1 MTVLSYL
8 AAIVI
13 GYLLGSFPSGYVV
26 GRLRGIDIRQWGSG
40 RLGGTNVLRSAGPW
54 AAILAVLG
62 DVAKGVVAVF
72 AARAVVG
79 SPSAEALAGL
89 AAVLGHDFTIFLR
102 FSGGRGVAT
111 TLGALGALYVPAPI
125 LLAVIGLS
133 VIAVSRYSSLGSLTI
148 ATLMP
153 FVTLYLVLFANKP
166 VWYLIYGLAAGA
178 LIVVLHKGNIQR
190 LLAGTERK
198 VGEMGKSREETP

>member
-1 MTVLSYL
+1 LIVLSYL

-72 AARAVVG
+72 VARALVG
-79 SPSAEALAGL
+79 SPSAEVLAGL
-89 AAVLGHDFTIFLR
+89 AAILGHDFSIFLS

-111 TLGALGALYVPAPI
+111 TLGALGALYVPAALI
-125 LLAVIGLS
+125 LALLGLS
-133 VIAVSRYSSLGSLTI
+133 VVALSRYASLASLTI
-148 ATLMP
+148 ATLTPLAM
-153 FVTLYLVLFANKP
+153 LYLVLFADKP
-166 VWYLIYGLAAGA
+166 VWYLVYGLAAGI

-198 VGEMGKSREETP
+198 VGERGKSREKVP

>member
-1 MTVLSYL
+1 LTVLSYF
-8 AAIVI
+8 AATAI

-26 GRLRGIDIRQWGSG
+26 GRLRGIDVRQWGSG

-62 DVAKGVVAVF
+62 DVAKGVLAIFV
-72 AARAVVG
+72 ARA
-79 SPSAEALAGL
+79 
-89 AAVLGHDFTIFLR
+89 LGHDFSIFLK

-111 TLGALGALYVPAPI
+111 TLGALGALYLPAALI
-125 LLAVIGLS
+125 LALIGLS
-133 VIAVSRYSSLGSLTI
+133 IVAVSRYASLASLTI
-148 ATLMP
+148 ATLIP
-153 FVTLYLVLFANKP
+153 FATLYLVLFADQP
-166 VWYLIYGLAAGA
+166 VLYLVYGLAAGI

-198 VGEMGKSREETP
+198 IGERGERRERVP

>member
-1 MTVLSYL
+1 MIVLSYL
-8 AAIVI
+8 VAIAI

-26 GRLRGIDIRQWGSG
+26 GRLRGIDVRQWGSG
-40 RLGGTNVLRSAGPW
+40 RLGGTNVLRATGPW

-72 AARAVVG
+72 VARALVG
-79 SPSAEALAGL
+79 SPSAEVLAGL
-89 AAVLGHDFTIFLR
+89 AAVLGHDFSIFLS

-111 TLGALGALYVPAPI
+111 TLGALGALHVPASLI
-125 LLAVIGLS
+125 LALLGLS
-133 VIAVSRYSSLGSLTI
+133 VVAVSRYASLASLTI
-148 ATLMP
+148 ATLIP
-153 FVTLYLVLFANKP
+153 FVTLYLVLSAHKP
-166 VWYLIYGLAAGA
+166 TWYLVYGLAAGI

-198 VGEMGKSREETP
+198 VGERGERKEGIP

>member
-1 MTVLSYL
+1 MIVLSYL
-8 AAIVI
+8 VAIAI

-62 DVAKGVVAVF
+62 DAAKGVLAIFV
-72 AARAVVG
+72 ARALVG
-79 SPSAEALAGL
+79 SPSAEVLAGL
-89 AAVLGHDFTIFLR
+89 AAILGHDFSIFLK

-111 TLGALGALYVPAPI
+111 TLGALGALYLPAPI
-125 LLAVIGLS
+125 ILALLGLS
-133 VIAVSRYSSLGSLTI
+133 VIAVSRYASLASLTI
-148 ATLMP
+148 ATLLP
-153 FVTLYLVLFANKP
+153 FAMLYLVLFADKP
-166 VWYLIYGLAAGA
+166 TWYLVYGLAAGI

-198 VGEMGKSREETP
+198 IGEKGGRREGVP

>member
-1 MTVLSYL
+1 MIVLSYL

-72 AARAVVG
+72 VARALVG
-79 SPSAEALAGL
+79 SPSAEVLAGL
-89 AAVLGHDFTIFLR
+89 AAILGHDFSIFLS

-111 TLGALGALYVPAPI
+111 TLGALGALYVPAALI
-125 LLAVIGLS
+125 LALLGLS
-133 VIAVSRYSSLGSLTI
+133 VVALSRYASLASLTI
-148 ATLMP
+148 ATLTPLAM
-153 FVTLYLVLFANKP
+153 LYLVLFADKP
-166 VWYLIYGLAAGA
+166 VWYLVYGLAAGI

-198 VGEMGKSREETP
+198 VGERGKSREKVP

>member
-8 AAIVI
+8 VAIAI

-26 GRLRGIDIRQWGSG
+26 GRLRGIDVRQWGSG
-40 RLGGTNVLRSAGPW
+40 RIGGANVLRSVGPW
-54 AAILAVLG
+54 AALLAVMG
-62 DVAKGVVAVF
+62 DVAKGIVAVF
-72 AARAVVG
+72 VARALVG
-79 SPSAEALAGL
+79 SPSAEVLAGL
-89 AAVLGHDFTIFLR
+89 AAILGHDFSIFLK

-153 FVTLYLVLFANKP
+153 FVMLYLVLFADKP
-166 VWYLIYGLAAGA
+166 VWYLIYGLAAGV
-178 LIVVLHKGNIQR
+178 LIVVLHRGNIQR

>member
-1 MTVLSYL
+1 MTVLSYFV
-8 AAIVI
+8 AIAI

-26 GRLRGIDIRQWGSG
+26 GRLRGIDVRQWGSG
-40 RLGGTNVLRSAGPW
+40 RIGGTNVLRSAGLW

-62 DVAKGVVAVF
+62 DVAKGILAVF
-72 AARAVVG
+72 VARALVG
-79 SPSAEALAGL
+79 SPSAEVLAGL
-89 AAVLGHDFTIFLR
+89 AAVLGHDFSIFLK

-111 TLGALGALYVPAPI
+111 TMGALGALYLPAPI
-125 LLAVIGLS
+125 MLALLGLS
-133 VIAVSRYSSLGSLTI
+133 VIVVSRYASLASLTI

-153 FVTLYLVLFANKP
+153 FAMLYLVLFADKP
-166 VWYLIYGLAAGA
+166 VWYLVYGLAAGI

-198 VGEMGKSREETP
+198 IGEKGKRREGVP

>member
-1 MTVLSYL
+1 LIVLSYL

-26 GRLRGIDIRQWGSG
+26 GRLRGIDVRQWGSG

-72 AARAVVG
+72 VARALVG
-79 SPSAEALAGL
+79 SPSAEILAGL
-89 AAVLGHDFTIFLR
+89 AAILGHDFSIFLS

-111 TLGALGALYVPAPI
+111 TLGALGALYLPAALI
-125 LLAVIGLS
+125 LALLGLS
-133 VIAVSRYSSLGSLTI
+133 VVAVSRYASLASLTI

-153 FVTLYLVLFANKP
+153 FATLYLVLFADKP
-166 VWYLIYGLAAGA
+166 AWYLIYGLAAGI

-198 VGEMGKSREETP
+198 IGQKGERKEKVP

>member
-1 MTVLSYL
+1 LTVLSYL

-26 GRLRGIDIRQWGSG
+26 GRLRGVDVRQWGSG

-72 AARAVVG
+72 VARALVG
-79 SPSAEALAGL
+79 SPSAEVLAGL
-89 AAVLGHDFTIFLR
+89 AAILGHDFSIFLS

-111 TLGALGALYVPAPI
+111 TLGALGALYVPASLI
-125 LLAVIGLS
+125 LALLGLS
-133 VIAVSRYSSLGSLTI
+133 VVAASRYASLASLTI
-148 ATLMP
+148 ATLIP
-153 FVTLYLVLFANKP
+153 LVTLYLVLSAHKP
-166 VWYLIYGLAAGA
+166 TWYLVYGLAAGI

-198 VGEMGKSREETP
+198 IGETGQRRERVP

>member
-1 MTVLSYL
+1 MTILSYL
-8 AAIVI
+8 AAIII
-13 GYLLGSFPSGYVV
+13 GYLLGSFPSGYLV
-26 GRLRGIDIRQWGSG
+26 GRLRGIDVRQWGSG
-40 RLGGTNVLRSAGPW
+40 RIGGANVLRSVGPW
-54 AAILAVLG
+54 AAFLAVMG

-72 AARAVVG
+72 VARALVG

-89 AAVLGHDFTIFLR
+89 AAILGHDFSIFLS

-111 TLGALGALYVPAPI
+111 TLGALGALYLPAPI
-125 LLAVIGLS
+125 ILAVIGLL
-133 VIAVSRYSSLGSLTI
+133 VIAVSRYSSLASLTI

-153 FVTLYLVLFANKP
+153 FVMLYLVLFADKP
-166 VWYLIYGLAAGA
+166 AWYLVYGLAAGI

-198 VGEMGKSREETP
+198 VGESGNRMESVP

>member
-1 MTVLSYL
+1 LTILSYL

-26 GRLRGIDIRQWGSG
+26 GRLKSIDVRQWGSG
-40 RLGGTNVLRSAGPW
+40 RIGGANVLRSVGPW
-54 AAILAVLG
+54 AALLAVMG
-62 DVAKGVVAVF
+62 DVAKGIVAVF
-72 AARAVVG
+72 VARALVG

-89 AAVLGHDFTIFLR
+89 AAILGHDFSIFLK

-125 LLAVIGLS
+125 LLAVMGLS

-153 FVTLYLVLFANKP
+153 FVMLYLVLFADKP

-198 VGEMGKSREETP
+198 IGERGKRRERVP

>member
-1 MTVLSYL
+1 LTVLSYL
-8 AAIVI
+8 AAIAI

-26 GRLRGIDIRQWGSG
+26 GRLRGIDVRQWGSG
-40 RLGGTNVLRSAGPW
+40 RLGGANVLRSAGPW

-62 DVAKGVVAVF
+62 DVAKGVLAVF
-72 AARAVVG
+72 VARALVG
-79 SPSAEALAGL
+79 SPAAEILAGL
-89 AAVLGHDFTIFLR
+89 AAILGHDFSIFLT

-111 TLGALGALYVPAPI
+111 TLGALGALYFPALI
-125 LLAVIGLS
+125 ILALLALS
-133 VIAVSRYSSLGSLTI
+133 VVAVSRYASLASLTI

-153 FVTLYLVLFANKP
+153 LTTLYLVLLADKP
-166 VWYLIYGLAAGA
+166 VWYLVYGLAAGI

-198 VGEMGKSREETP
+198 VGERGERKEGIP